1 MATLQV
7 RIENLATRIGT
18 DVKALRTMLNGN
30 VSDLTG
36 LNTTA
41 KSNIVAALNELKAS
55 IDVLVGAGYVTI
67 DDASAS
73 STTKTWSITKISE
86 QITAAVNA
94 VLDNAPAA
102 MNTLDELAAALGD
115 DANFAASVNT
125 ALGNRVRTD
134 TAAQGLTDTQKSNAR
149 ANIDASKAS
158 DIGNTD
164 TDFVAVFNAAAS

>member
-149 ANIDASKAS
+149 ANIDAAKAS

>member
-7 RIENLATRIGT
+7 RIENLATRIGS
-18 DVKALRTMLNGN
+18 DVKTLRTMLNGN
-30 VSDLTG
+30 FSDLAG

-41 KSNIVAALNELKAS
+41 KTNIVAALNELKAS
-55 IDVLVGAGYVTI
+55 IDVLVAAGYVTI
-67 DDASAS
+67 DDALSS

-125 ALGNRVRTD
+125 ALGNRVRID
-134 TAAQGLTDTQKSNAR
+134 TATQGLSDTQKSNAR
-149 ANIDASKAS
+149 ANIDAAKAS

-164 TDFVAVFNAAAS
+164 TDFVAVFNTAAS

>member
-1 MATLQV
+1 
-7 RIENLATRIGT
+7 
-18 DVKALRTMLNGN
+18 
-30 VSDLTG
+30 
-36 LNTTA
+36 
-41 KSNIVAALNELKAS
+41 
-55 IDVLVGAGYVTI
+55 
-67 DDASAS
+67 
-73 STTKTWSITKISE
+73 
-86 QITAAVNA
+86 
-94 VLDNAPAA
+94 

>member
-149 ANIDASKAS
+149 ANIDAAKAS

-164 TDFVAVFNAAAS
+164 TDFVAVFNTAAS